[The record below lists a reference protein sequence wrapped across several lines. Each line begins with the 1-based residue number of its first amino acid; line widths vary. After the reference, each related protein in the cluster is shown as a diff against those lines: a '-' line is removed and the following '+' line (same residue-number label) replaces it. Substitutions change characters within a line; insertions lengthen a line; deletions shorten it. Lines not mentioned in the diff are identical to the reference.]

1 MIIFLLLLGCADE
14 AIVGLLKLL
23 PFLVPDYKTKPDV
36 DKLIQSIPVSV
47 FYFIIMKDT

>member
-14 AIVGLLKLL
+14 ATVGLLKLL
-23 PFLVPDYKTKPDV
+23 PFLVPDHKTKPDV